1 MLSSLEEHYSQ
12 LLCLTDDWS
21 VVNGTSLRR
30 KQLIVKSLFI
40 LSKKKND
47 ILKVA
52 ANDNRDSF
60 TNIAFKN
67 HMPSYLNQARN
78 TNTFKYLQL
87 KEVPFWSVVSVDL
100 DPSGLKVSI
109 SLAFKSW
116 IGNQWLHNNRG
127 RTGIIKFYV
136 PRITITYQGKSA

>member
-1 MLSSLEEHYSQ
+1 MCSIAFLSNSEINPTCDYFRTEP
-12 LLCLTDDWS
+12 
-21 VVNGTSLRR
+21 NGTSLRR

-87 KEVPFWSVVSVDL
+87 KEVPFRTEPFIVSVVA
-100 DPSGLKVSI
+100 
-109 SLAFKSW
+109 AFFATA
-116 IGNQWLHNNRG
+116 NEC
-127 RTGIIKFYV
+127 Y
-136 PRITITYQGKSA
+136 ITVVGAL